1 MTKKASRPF
10 DFSTRDELLKT
21 HEYAALYLEECL
33 IDGDLELF
41 QAALRDVAKAQGGM
55 QALAKET
62 ELNRESLYR
71 ALSRKGKP
79 QMGTMTKV
87 LSALGMRF
95 SVTPAVKNTHC

>member
-10 DFSTRDELLKT
+10 DFSTRDELLKN

-55 QALAKET
+55 QALAKEA

-71 ALSRKGKP
+71 ALSKKGKP
-79 QMGTMTKV
+79 QMETMTKV

-95 SVTPAVKNTHC
+95 SVTEIGKNIHC